1 MLQVL
6 AGAGGGIKCK
16 NDVINAFDWLGAGP
30 RPVAQIEIVLWRAS
44 VNQTVKQRCHGAA
57 GEQLHSCRA
66 AGDTAG
72 DTAVQCCVELATNLR
87 KGPY

>member
-1 MLQVL
+1 ML

-66 AGDTAG
+66 AEHCKGQETLQRR
-72 DTAVQCCVELATNLR
+72 AVNKPSRRTQIS
-87 KGPY
+87 

>member
-1 MLQVL
+1 ML

-57 GEQLHSCRA
+57 AELQN
-66 AGDTAG
+66 TAG